1 MKRALIRVPATT
13 ANLGPGF
20 DCLGL
25 ALDLWNE
32 AEFSVEGE
40 KLHVTVENEGQDR
53 LPTDRTNMVAYA
65 FRSFYHHQRLKLPTG
80 LRISCH
86 NNIPVGSGMGSS
98 AAGVLL
104 GLLGACAISG
114 RPAAAEELLTLAAAL
129 EGHADN
135 VAAALYGGLTVA
147 VATGSSWLVR
157 RFEVPALQAAVVLP
171 DVRLSTR
178 EAREALPR
186 QVPFTDA
193 VFNAART
200 PLVVEAFVRGD
211 MDLLNRSMD
220 DRLHQPYRL
229 KLIPGGAEAL
239 AAGRAAGAAVAL
251 SGAGPSMIA
260 FCAGDAQPAG
270 QAMLQAFERAGVQA
284 RLFLTQTT
292 SECAQIC
299 A

>member
-40 KLHVTVENEGQDR
+40 SLQITIEGEGQDR
-53 LPTDRTNMVAYA
+53 LANDRSNLVAYA
-65 FRSFYHHQRLKLPTG
+65 FRSYYHHQRIPLPKG
-80 LRISCH
+80 LHITCRNH
-86 NNIPVGSGMGSS
+86 IPVGSGMGSS
-98 AAGVLL
+98 ASGVLL
-104 GLLGACAISG
+104 GLLGACALSG
-114 RPAAAEELLTLAAAL
+114 KPAAAEELLTLAAAL

-147 VATGSSWLVR
+147 IATGSNWLVR
-157 RFEVPALQAAVVLP
+157 RFEVPTLQAALVLP
-171 DVRLSTR
+171 DMRLSTH
-178 EAREALPR
+178 EARQALPK
-186 QVPFTDA
+186 QVPFVDA

-200 PLVVEAFVRGD
+200 PLVVEAFTRGD
-211 MDLLNRSMD
+211 LDLLSRCMD

-229 KLIPGGAEAL
+229 KLVKGGSEAL
-239 AAGRAAGAAVAL
+239 AAGRATGASVAL
-251 SGAGPSMIA
+251 SGAGPSLIA
-260 FCAGDAQPAG
+260 FCAGEAQTAG

-292 SECAQIC
+292 SECAKIK
-299 A
+299 